1 MEAKKTIKKSN
12 ATAIEMRNITKTFL
26 GGKIIANNQINFKAD
41 YGTVVGLVGENG
53 AGKSTLM
60 SILFGLYQ
68 PDNGTILV
76 NGKEQKINSPL
87 IASKLGIGMV
97 PQHFKLVDNMTVL
110 DNIILGVERTKFGVL
125 DRKTVRN
132 EILEISKKYHLEI
145 NPDEKVEKLSIG
157 LKQRVEI
164 IKSLFK
170 KSNVIVLD
178 EPTSVLTPQEAEQLI
193 EIIKSFKKDGKLV
206 VFISHKLN
214 EIIEA
219 SDQIIVMR
227 KGQITGDI
235 LSKNAT
241 PNKLSKMMVGETV
254 VMEFDK
260 VKLDSKQPALE
271 IRNLAY
277 KSHGVEKVK
286 QFSLDVYKG
295 EVFGLVGIEG
305 NGQAEVAKMIGGM
318 IKPTH
323 GEILFEGENIANQKL
338 SKRYLNGFGHIPEER
353 QRDGVS
359 LDISVSENMV
369 LNRINEFSHFGIINF
384 RKRNKFT
391 NNIIKKYDVR
401 GADKG
406 KAIFRGLSGGNQ
418 QKAVTGREIERAN
431 KLLIAAHPTRGV
443 DIGAIKNI
451 YEHIIDNSRKTGATT
466 ILLSS
471 ELDEIIAT
479 TNRIAVFSHGEL
491 MGVVET
497 NKVSREQIG
506 LMMTG
511 SKLEKTIKAKKAERS
526 K

>member
-1 MEAKKTIKKSN
+1 MVNNKEINKQPF
-12 ATAIEMRNITKTFL
+12 AIEMQNIRKTFL
-26 GGKIIANNQINFKAD
+26 NGKIIANKDITFKANF
-41 YGTVVGLVGENG
+41 GSVVGLVGENG

-68 PDNGTILV
+68 PDEGKILV
-76 NGKEQKINSPL
+76 NGVERRINSPL

-97 PQHFKLVDNMTVL
+97 PQHFKLVENMTVL
-110 DNIILGVERTKFGVL
+110 DNIILGVERTKFGIL
-125 DRKTVRN
+125 DRKSVRS
-132 EILEISKKYHLEI
+132 EIISISKKYNLEI
-145 NPDEKVEKLSIG
+145 NPDEKIQNLSIG

-170 KSNVIVLD
+170 KSRIIVLD

-193 EIIKSFKKDGKLV
+193 KIIKSFKEDGKLV

-227 KGQITGDI
+227 KGEITGDI

-241 PNKLSKMMVGETV
+241 PQKLSKMMVGETV
-254 VMEFDK
+254 LMEFDK
-260 VKLDSKQPALE
+260 VENKKEEAALE
-271 IRNLAY
+271 IRNLSL
-277 KSHGVEKVK
+277 KVNGVEKVK
-286 QFSLDVYKG
+286 QFSLDIYKG
-295 EVFGLVGIEG
+295 EIFGLVGIEG
-305 NGQAEVAKMIGGM
+305 NGQAEVAKMIGGLLR
-318 IKPTH
+318 PTH
-323 GEILFEGENIANQKL
+323 GEILFEGENVLSQHL

-353 QRDGVS
+353 QQDGVS
-359 LDISVSENMV
+359 LDISVSENMII
-369 LNRINEFSHFGIINF
+369 NRINDFSKFGIINHS
-384 RKRNKFT
+384 KKNKFT
-391 NNIIKKYDVR
+391 NKLIKKYDVR
-401 GADKG
+401 GADDG

-418 QKAVTGREIERAN
+418 QKAVTGREIEYAN

-451 YEHIIDNSRKTGATT
+451 YNHIIDNAKKTGATT

-497 NKVSREQIG
+497 DKISRENIG

-511 SKLEKTIKAKKAERS
+511 IKVDKAPKAR
-526 K
+526 KGK